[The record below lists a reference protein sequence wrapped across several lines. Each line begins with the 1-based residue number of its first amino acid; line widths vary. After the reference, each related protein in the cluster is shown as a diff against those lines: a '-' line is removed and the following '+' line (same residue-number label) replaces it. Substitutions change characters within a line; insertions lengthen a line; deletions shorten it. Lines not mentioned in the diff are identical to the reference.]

1 MAFTIHAYN
10 NYGLVL
16 YERGDRF
23 AHIET
28 RNIGKDKKRIKK
40 GTEVN
45 MCFVVGVWGLG
56 RDPGG
61 VNHRTAI

>member
-28 RNIGKDKKRIKK
+28 RNVDLIKK

-45 MCFVVGVWGLG
+45 MCFVVGVWELG

>member
-28 RNIGKDKKRIKK
+28 RNIDLIKK
-40 GTEVN
+40 GAEVN
-45 MCFVVGVWGLG
+45 MCFVVGAWDLG